1 MSSKRCLVRYK
12 KMARFKTIKFDDDEN
27 YFGHCPVSEHENYY
41 LNIGRAHWMVYQKC
55 RIKWFMGENLFSFWR
70 SENEET
76 WKANAETI
84 KGYEE
89 LDF

>member
-1 MSSKRCLVRYK
+1 
-12 KMARFKTIKFDDDEN
+12 MAKTKEIIFDDDEN
-27 YFGHCPVSEHENYY
+27 YFGHCPVPEHKNGYR
-41 LNIGRAHWMVYQKC
+41 NIGRRHWMVCDKC
-55 RIKWFMGENLFSFWR
+55 RIKWLMGENLFSFWR
-70 SENEET
+70 SENEEI